1 MQSGWE
7 QTTPDD
13 GYYGLTLGENQSITD
28 AVFGAQFVGD
38 PSVNDAPHFTSL
50 PPTETTVGELF
61 RYGAVATDP
70 NDDPLSFDLLV
81 KPEGMGIDSVTGI
94 VMWRPGVESIGT
106 DDVMI
111 RVRDGRSGFELQS
124 FQVTV
129 RVNTSPV
136 ITSTP
141 VAEAVIQLPWQY
153 QTRAQDAERDALE
166 FRLEQGPA
174 GMTID
179 PVSGVVNWLPAL
191 GDVGNANVLIVVTDG
206 HGSEATQTFGLQVVA
221 DAANVP
227 PTITSAP
234 GEIIKSGLIYRYRVQ
249 ANDPNAD
256 PLTFQLDVAPA
267 GMTIDGEG
275 LIAWRPTVTELGL
288 HPVRLRVE
296 DGRGGIDTQDFTLQ
310 VNSLTSIQAPTI
322 VSNPPFTAT
331 VDEPYRYDVQATA
344 PNGSTLLFDLSTA
357 PTGMSI
363 DPWLGTIVWRPTA
376 EQIGPRGVV
385 VQVFDVL
392 GSSTSQHFAVQ
403 VSSVNYSPSIS
414 STPPT
419 EAYVDDVYTYA
430 VHTTDPDGDSLSYS
444 MAGPPAM
451 TIDPTTGLIQWTPT
465 STDVGVHSLVVVVSD
480 GRLVGRQ
487 TFDLEVIAGTPNAA
501 PNITSRPMFLA
512 TVDQPYEYQLVASDP
527 EGDAISYDL
536 PDFPFGMTVDAN
548 GLVAW
553 TPVAGQEGPHVVTL
567 VASDPDGAGPRSSS
581 R

>member
-1 MQSGWE
+1 
-7 QTTPDD
+7 
-13 GYYGLTLGENQSITD
+13 
-28 AVFGAQFVGD
+28 
-38 PSVNDAPHFTSL
+38 
-50 PPTETTVGELF
+50 
-61 RYGAVATDP
+61 
-70 NDDPLSFDLLV
+70 
-81 KPEGMGIDSVTGI
+81 
-94 VMWRPGVESIGT
+94 
-106 DDVMI
+106 
-111 RVRDGRSGFELQS
+111 
-124 FQVTV
+124 
-129 RVNTSPV
+129 
-136 ITSTP
+136 
-141 VAEAVIQLPWQY
+141 
-153 QTRAQDAERDALE
+153 
-166 FRLEQGPA
+166 
-174 GMTID
+174 MTID
-179 PVSGVVNWLPAL
+179 LAAGVVNWLPAL

-206 HGSEATQTFGLQVVA
+206 HGGESTQAFDLQVVA

-227 PTITSAP
+227 PTIISAP

-288 HPVRLRVE
+288 HPVSLRVE

-331 VDEPYRYDVQATA
+331 VDEQYRYDVQATA
-344 PNGSTLLFDLSTA
+344 PNGSTLLFDFSTA

-376 EQIGPRGVV
+376 EQIGPRDVV
-385 VQVFDVL
+385 VQVFDGL

-430 VHTTDPDGDSLSYS
+430 VHTTDPEGDSLSFS

-501 PNITSRPMFLA
+501 PNITSRPTFLA

-536 PDFPFGMTVDAN
+536 PGFPFGMTVDTN

-567 VASDPDGAGPRSSS
+567 VASDSNGAWSAQQFTLTAATNDAPTIISSSPTTVAAGAIYRYDVQVQDPDGDTVLFGLSAAPAGMTIDAFGRLEWSPLVGDIGSSEVEIIVTDGRGGEDRQNFALDVTTDQVAPRLQITLSDNPINLLEEVDVVVVAVQRRGSHLHFAVYRNNAGCFGRYGPS
-581 R
+581 DIALGRGGAR